1 MSDENT
7 LNVSE
12 WLKIAGLLREQEEE
26 DEDTGDI
33 FDDEAGDTDDEKP
46 EEESS
51 EEKTEEKTEEKAEE
65 DTEDSED
72 KEDEPETK
80 EKVDAEPTDVETFD
94 TELDTMFADFET
106 SAITQ
111 VENLSLSKTLLEQEK
126 RFDVVKFADDVARV
140 IKNFTSL
147 IDYEKMVVNKAKVFL
162 SDKHSEDVAELFI
175 DILDDRHGI
184 SLEPEEPD
192 QPVYALG
199 AMKGE

>member
-12 WLKIAGLLREQEEE
+12 WLKIAGLLREQEE

-33 FDDEAGDTDDEKP
+33 FDEEGDDAGDEKSDEEP
-46 EEESS
+46 SEEE
-51 EEKTEEKTEEKAEE
+51 TEKAEE

-72 KEDEPETK
+72 KEDEPEKK
-80 EKVDAEPTDVETFD
+80 EKVDAEPTDIETFD

-147 IDYEKMVVNKAKVFL
+147 IDYEKMVINKAKAFL
-162 SDKHSEDVAELFI
+162 SDKHSEDVSEIFI
-175 DILDDRHGI
+175 DILSDRHGI
-184 SLEPEEPD
+184 SLEPEEPE